1 MAVIRDPPSPAPEG
15 GLFGIRGNARLWS
28 ARTPL
33 MKTHRHSNPDGA
45 TLTMRKTASSETTPL
60 VDPLLSSQIGDF
72 TVEERIGEGG
82 MGVVYRATHSLIG
95 KQAAIKVLRAELVS
109 PRVHERLLVEARAV
123 NAIRHPGIID
133 IFGFGKL
140 PDGRPYIVMELL
152 EGRPLSELMSDQKRL
167 DVPTVLWVLEHVLG
181 ALGAAHRAGVVH
193 RDLKPANVFMV
204 EPPSAAPTIKLVDF
218 GIAKLVENRESPTTM
233 DGSVL
238 GTPEFMAPEQI
249 RGGTV
254 GPATDLY
261 ALGIMA
267 FQMLTGVRPFQGDPV
282 QVLFAQVDKVPPL
295 PSSRAEG
302 IPPELDTLVLQLL
315 AKDPALRPPS
325 AEAVQQ
331 QLLRVPTESRTQTF
345 ARPPGLK
352 TKVPTQRPAPV
363 PKPAVARVATRAPV
377 VSVADA
383 EDSGTET
390 LQSIRRTPFRGW
402 MLGGAALLAGLGTGA
417 WWLSRPATPAAAA
430 TTQIAPKPELQLTP
444 KTEPTKEARIEQPTS
459 ETPQV
464 VVTTMPAPT
473 TNVKA
478 PDGEAENDPPKSED
492 EGSHS
497 QPSRTGRTTY
507 KSKVPS
513 SPLPEPI
520 PAMTPE
526 PPIAALSKSTET
538 EGTGSDGKSL
548 VAPTDPAQ
556 TTPPPPAPVVTSAA
570 PRAAMPEL
578 PRDNA
583 TQKALADRLT
593 KLFNK
598 LHAPSP
604 KGNPPKELQDS
615 LMRLVGQAAK
625 ASTATERTEVS
636 TGAYEW
642 DKRFEQWRELPAGAS
657 VAVAPALVEPQ
668 KPQPVP
674 VPTPV
679 YAPPSEPQSRPHLLG
694 SLPEL
699 RKTTPKE
706 VQLASRVEQLTR
718 EFLRRTA
725 GARSSLDLEWQLL
738 QFYERAAQELTAT
751 DRMALQ
757 QKMDK
762 WFEELKARYP
772 L

>member
-1 MAVIRDPPSPAPEG
+1 
-15 GLFGIRGNARLWS
+15 
-28 ARTPL
+28 
-33 MKTHRHSNPDGA
+33 
-45 TLTMRKTASSETTPL
+45 MRKTASSETTPL

-167 DVPTVLWVLEHVLG
+167 DVPTVLWMLDQTLG

-204 EPPSAAPTIKLVDF
+204 EPPNAAPTIKLVDF

-352 TKVPTQRPAPV
+352 PKASTQRPAPV

-377 VSVADA
+377 VVADV

-390 LQSIRRTPFRGW
+390 LQTLRRMPSRGW
-402 MLGGAALLAGLGTGA
+402 MLGGAALLVGMGTGA
-417 WWLSRPATPAAAA
+417 WWLSHPVAPAEAV
-430 TTQIAPKPELQLTP
+430 TTQMAPRPEP
-444 KTEPTKEARIEQPTS
+444 EPTKEVRVEQPPS
-459 ETPQV
+459 KTPQSGA
-464 VVTTMPAPT
+464 TTTPTPSKEPEAPAVET
-473 TNVKA
+473 EAA
-478 PDGEAENDPPKSED
+478 PPEFEE
-492 EGSHS
+492 EGSPR
-497 QPSRTGRTTY
+497 QPSRTVKIAY
-507 KSKVPS
+507 KPKGAS
-513 SPLPEPI
+513 SPLPESI
-520 PAMTPE
+520 PAVTPE
-526 PPIAALSKSTET
+526 PPIEAQ
-538 EGTGSDGKSL
+538 GKSS
-548 VAPTDPAQ
+548 VTDVTASEGQAFVTPTASPQ
-556 TTPPPPAPVVTSAA
+556 TTPPPPVPVASASAA
-570 PRAAMPEL
+570 SHDAMPEL
-578 PRDNA
+578 PRDSA
-583 TQKALADRLT
+583 PQKRLSDRLT

-598 LHAPSP
+598 LRAPSP
-604 KGNPPKELQDS
+604 KGNPPKELQDD
-615 LMRLVGQAAK
+615 LMWLIRQAAK
-625 ASTATERTEVS
+625 ASTATERTDVS
-636 TGAYEW
+636 TGADEW
-642 DKRFEQWRELPAGAS
+642 EKRFVQWRGFSAEAP
-657 VAVAPALVEPQ
+657 VAVAPALVGPP

-674 VPTPV
+674 APAPE
-679 YAPPSEPQSRPHLLG
+679 PPSRPPPSSPQ
-694 SLPEL
+694 PEL
-699 RKTTPKE
+699 RRTTPKE
-706 VQLASRVEQLTR
+706 EQLANRVEQFQR
-718 EFLRRTA
+718 EFRRRTA
-725 GARSSLDLEWQLL
+725 GAGGASDLESQL
-738 QFYERAAQELTAT
+738 QNFHKRACQELTGT
-751 DRMALQ
+751 ERMTLQ
-757 QKMDK
+757 QEMDK
-762 WFEELKARYP
+762 WIEQLKALYP

>member
-1 MAVIRDPPSPAPEG
+1 
-15 GLFGIRGNARLWS
+15 
-28 ARTPL
+28 
-33 MKTHRHSNPDGA
+33 MKTHRPSIPDGA
-45 TLTMRKTASSETTPL
+45 TLTLRKTASADTTPL

-72 TVEERIGEGG
+72 TVEERIGAGG

-140 PDGRPYIVMELL
+140 PDGRPYVVMELL
-152 EGRPLSELMSDQKRL
+152 EGRPLSELLSDQKRL
-167 DVPTVLWVLEHVLG
+167 DVPTVLWMLDQILS

-204 EPPSAAPTIKLVDF
+204 EPPNAAPTIKLVDF
-218 GIAKLVENRESPTTM
+218 GIAKLLENRESPTTL

-267 FQMLTGVRPFQGDPV
+267 FQMLTGARPFQGDPV
-282 QVLFAQVDKVPPL
+282 QVLFAHVDRIPPL

-331 QLLRVPTESRTQTF
+331 QLQRVPAESRTQPF

-352 TKVPTQRPAPV
+352 PKASTQRPAPE
-363 PKPAVARVATRAPV
+363 PKPAAARAPTRAPV
-377 VSVADA
+377 VVADD
-383 EDSGTET
+383 EDSGTGT
-390 LQSIRRTPFRGW
+390 LQPLRRPTHRGW
-402 MLGGAALLAGLGTGA
+402 MLGGAALLVGLGAGA
-417 WWLSRPATPAAAA
+417 WWLSRPAAPTEAVP
-430 TTQIAPKPELQLTP
+430 TQIAPKPELEPTP
-444 KTEPTKEARIEQPTS
+444 KAEPTNEVRVEQTTP
-459 ETPQV
+459 ETPQAV
-464 VVTTMPAPT
+464 ATTRSAPSKKAEAPA
-473 TNVKA
+473 
-478 PDGEAENDPPKSED
+478 GEAEDAQPESD
-492 EGSHS
+492 EEGAPS
-497 QPSRTGRTTY
+497 QPSRTGRITY
-507 KSKVPS
+507 KTKVPS

-520 PAMTPE
+520 PAVTPA
-526 PPIAALSKSTET
+526 PPLAAQGKATVTDVTES
-538 EGTGSDGKSL
+538 EGNAFMGTTGSTQT
-548 VAPTDPAQ
+548 APPT
-556 TTPPPPAPVVTSAA
+556 PAPVA
-570 PRAAMPEL
+570 PRDAMPEL

-583 TQKALADRLT
+583 TQKALAARLT

-598 LHAPSP
+598 IHAPSP
-604 KGNPPKELQDS
+604 KGNPPKELLDD
-615 LMRLVGQAAK
+615 LMWIMRQAAK
-625 ASTATERTEVS
+625 ASTATERTDVS

-642 DKRFEQWRELPAGAS
+642 ERRFDQWRGLPAEAP
-657 VAVAPALVEPQ
+657 VAAAPALVGQQ

-674 VPTPV
+674 
-679 YAPPSEPQSRPHLLG
+679 APPSEPPSRPHPLG

-699 RKTTPKE
+699 RRTTPQE
-706 VQLASRVEQLTR
+706 VQLASRVQQLTR

-725 GARSSLDLEWQLL
+725 GARSSLDLEWRLL
-738 QFYERAAQELTAT
+738 HFHERAAQELTDT
-751 DRMALQ
+751 ERMALHQ
-757 QKMDK
+757 EMDK
-762 WFEELKARYP
+762 WFEQLKTRYP

>member
-1 MAVIRDPPSPAPEG
+1 M
-15 GLFGIRGNARLWS
+15 
-28 ARTPL
+28 
-33 MKTHRHSNPDGA
+33 
-45 TLTMRKTASSETTPL
+45 
-60 VDPLLSSQIGDF
+60 DPLLSSQIGDF

-167 DVPTVLWVLEHVLG
+167 DVPTVLWMLDQILG

-204 EPPSAAPTIKLVDF
+204 EPPNAAPTIKLVDF
-218 GIAKLVENRESPTTM
+218 GIAKLLENRESPTTI

-261 ALGIMA
+261 SLGIMA

-325 AEAVQQ
+325 AEAVRQ

-352 TKVPTQRPAPV
+352 PKVPTQRPAPV
-363 PKPAVARVATRAPV
+363 PKPTVARVATRATV
-377 VSVADA
+377 AVADA

-390 LQSIRRTPFRGW
+390 LQAIRRTPSRGW
-402 MLGGAALLAGLGTGA
+402 MLGGAALLVGMGAGA
-417 WWLSRPATPAAAA
+417 WWLSRTAA
-430 TTQIAPKPELQLTP
+430 TTQPVSAPVVAESEADHDPKPA
-444 KTEPTKEARIEQPTS
+444 EPVIKKD
-459 ETPQV
+459 V
-464 VVTTMPAPT
+464 PA
-473 TNVKA
+473 
-478 PDGEAENDPPKSED
+478 E
-492 EGSHS
+492 
-497 QPSRTGRTTY
+497 
-507 KSKVPS
+507 
-513 SPLPEPI
+513 
-520 PAMTPE
+520 
-526 PPIAALSKSTET
+526 
-538 EGTGSDGKSL
+538 
-548 VAPTDPAQ
+548 
-556 TTPPPPAPVVTSAA
+556 PPPAPESPKVEPTIATASSVKEDASAEKGPLDSKGVGSLPQPSSKGRINLKTKEPSPAVPEPTAKPPSKPTLQPQGRSTVTDVTESEGMERTQPSSQPAPVVPAHVAQPERPPEPSQLSPPPVALPA
-570 PRAAMPEL
+570 RAARPEL
-578 PRDNA
+578 PQDSY
-583 TQKALADRLT
+583 TQRLLAKRLNRIYEDLYARSPNGAPPPALLNSLLKFFQEAAGTETALEADRILKKVDLWET
-593 KLFNK
+593 VIN
-598 LHAPSP
+598 
-604 KGNPPKELQDS
+604 
-615 LMRLVGQAAK
+615 
-625 ASTATERTEVS
+625 
-636 TGAYEW
+636 
-642 DKRFEQWRELPAGAS
+642 QWRTPANAP
-657 VAVAPALVEPQ
+657 VAVAPAQVGPP

-674 VPTPV
+674 APAPETP
-679 YAPPSEPQSRPHLLG
+679 SRPRPSG
-694 SLPEL
+694 PLPEL
-699 RKTTPKE
+699 RRTTPKE
-706 VQLASRVEQLTR
+706 EQLANRLEQFNR
-718 EFLRRTA
+718 EFQRRTA
-725 GARSSLDLEWQLL
+725 GAGNASDLEWQLRH
-738 QFYERAAQELTAT
+738 FYERASRELTGT
-751 DRMALQ
+751 ERMTLQ
-757 QKMDK
+757 QEMDK
-762 WFEELKARYP
+762 WIEQLKARYP

>member
-1 MAVIRDPPSPAPEG
+1 
-15 GLFGIRGNARLWS
+15 
-28 ARTPL
+28 

-45 TLTMRKTASSETTPL
+45 TLTLRKTASAETTPL

-72 TVEERIGEGG
+72 TVEERIGAGG

-140 PDGRPYIVMELL
+140 PDGRPYVVMELL

-167 DVPTVLWVLEHVLG
+167 DVPTVLWMLDQILS

-204 EPPSAAPTIKLVDF
+204 ESPNAAPTIKLVDF
-218 GIAKLVENRESPTTM
+218 GIAKLLENRESPTTL

-282 QVLFAQVDKVPPL
+282 QVLFAHVDKVPPL

-331 QLLRVPTESRTQTF
+331 QLQRVPAESRTQPF

-352 TKVPTQRPAPV
+352 PKASTQRQAPV
-363 PKPAVARVATRAPV
+363 SKPAEARVPPRAPV
-377 VSVADA
+377 AAAGA

-390 LQSIRRTPFRGW
+390 LQTLRRPLHRGW
-402 MLGGAALLAGLGTGA
+402 MLGGAALLVGLGTGA
-417 WWLSRPATPAAAA
+417 WWLSHPVAPDEAVP
-430 TTQIAPKPELQLTP
+430 TQIAPKPELKP
-444 KTEPTKEARIEQPTS
+444 KTEPTNEVRVEQSTPETLQDVATTVPARSKKEE
-459 ETPQV
+459 E
-464 VVTTMPAPT
+464 PAGK
-473 TNVKA
+473 VGDA
-478 PDGEAENDPPKSED
+478 PPEHEE

-497 QPSRTGRTTY
+497 QPSRTGRTIY
-507 KSKVPS
+507 KPKVATPS
-513 SPLPEPI
+513 LPEPI
-520 PAMTPE
+520 PAVTPE
-526 PPIAALSKSTET
+526 QPIVAQGKATVTDVTES
-538 EGTGSDGKSL
+538 EGKPF
-548 VAPTDPAQ
+548 VAPTAPSQ
-556 TTPPPPAPVVTSAA
+556 TATPTPAPVVSTSAA

-578 PRDNA
+578 PRDTS

-598 LHAPSP
+598 VHAPSP
-604 KGNPPKELQDS
+604 KGSPPKELLDDLMW
-615 LMRLVGQAAK
+615 LMRQATN
-625 ASTATERTEVS
+625 ASTATERTDVT

-642 DKRFEQWRELPAGAS
+642 EKRFDQWRELPAEAPIAIAPSLVGPPKPRP
-657 VAVAPALVEPQ
+657 APAS
-668 KPQPVP
+668 
-674 VPTPV
+674 
-679 YAPPSEPQSRPHLLG
+679 PSEQTSGQHPLG
-694 SLPEL
+694 PLPEL
-699 RKTTPKE
+699 RRTTPQE
-706 VQLASRVEQLTR
+706 ARLANRVEYLTR

-725 GARSSLDLEWQLL
+725 GARSSLDMEWQLL
-738 QFYERAAQELTAT
+738 RFHERASQELTAT
-751 DRMALQ
+751 ERMALQ
-757 QKMDK
+757 QEMDK
-762 WFEELKARYP
+762 WFEELKTRYA

>member
-1 MAVIRDPPSPAPEG
+1 M
-15 GLFGIRGNARLWS
+15 
-28 ARTPL
+28 
-33 MKTHRHSNPDGA
+33 
-45 TLTMRKTASSETTPL
+45 
-60 VDPLLSSQIGDF
+60 DPLLSSQIGDF
-72 TVEERIGEGG
+72 TVEERIGAGG

-167 DVPTVLWVLEHVLG
+167 DVPTVLWILDQILG

-204 EPPSAAPTIKLVDF
+204 EPPNAAPTIKLVDF
-218 GIAKLVENRESPTTM
+218 GIAKLLENRESPTTM

-267 FQMLTGVRPFQGDPV
+267 FQMLTGARPFQGDPV
-282 QVLFAQVDKVPPL
+282 QVLFAHVDKVPPL

-352 TKVPTQRPAPV
+352 PKAPAPRSFPA
-363 PKPAVARVATRAPV
+363 PKPAVARAPPRAPV
-377 VSVADA
+377 AVADA

-390 LQSIRRTPFRGW
+390 LQAIRRPPRRGW
-402 MLGGAALLAGLGTGA
+402 MLGGAALLVGLGAGA
-417 WWLSRPATPAAAA
+417 WWLSRPVAPAEAGP
-430 TTQIAPKPELQLTP
+430 TQIAPKPELQPTP
-444 KTEPTKEARIEQPTS
+444 KAEPTKEIRVEQPAS
-459 ETPQV
+459 ETSQV
-464 VVTTMPAPT
+464 VATTLPAPPKKE
-473 TNVKA
+473 NA
-478 PDGEAENDPPKSED
+478 PAVETEEAPPEFEE
-492 EGSHS
+492 EGSPR
-497 QPSRTGRTTY
+497 QPSRTVKIAY
-507 KSKVPS
+507 KPKGAS
-513 SPLPEPI
+513 SPLPESI
-520 PAMTPE
+520 PAVTPE
-526 PPIAALSKSTET
+526 PPIEAQ
-538 EGTGSDGKSL
+538 GKSS
-548 VAPTDPAQ
+548 VTDVTASEGQAFVTPTASPQ
-556 TTPPPPAPVVTSAA
+556 TTPPPPVPVASVSAA
-570 PRAAMPEL
+570 SHDAMPEL
-578 PRDNA
+578 PRDSA
-583 TQKALADRLT
+583 PQKRLSDRLT

-598 LHAPSP
+598 LRAPSP
-604 KGNPPKELQDS
+604 KGNPPKELQDD
-615 LMRLVGQAAK
+615 LMWLIRQAAK
-625 ASTATERTEVS
+625 ASTATERTDVS
-636 TGAYEW
+636 TGADEW
-642 DKRFEQWRELPAGAS
+642 EKRFVQWRGFSAEAP
-657 VAVAPALVEPQ
+657 VALAPALVGPP

-674 VPTPV
+674 APAPE
-679 YAPPSEPQSRPHLLG
+679 PPSRPPPSSPQ
-694 SLPEL
+694 PEL
-699 RKTTPKE
+699 RRTTPKE
-706 VQLASRVEQLTR
+706 EQLASRVEQFQR
-718 EFLRRTA
+718 EFRRRTA
-725 GARSSLDLEWQLL
+725 GAGGASDLESQL
-738 QFYERAAQELTAT
+738 QNFHKRACQELTGT
-751 DRMALQ
+751 ERMTLQ
-757 QKMDK
+757 QEMDK
-762 WFEELKARYP
+762 WIEQLKALYP